1 MGNRLR
7 YQIDKDA
14 DEDKAA
20 REDRLAA
27 PGAPVPADAEFRVI
41 CLCAEWCGTCREYR
55 PVFTEVSKA
64 FPEMSFRWL
73 DIEDEADA
81 VGDLDVENF
90 PTLLIARKH
99 WVLYFGAMLPQP
111 GHLRHLLEVF
121 GRQSLADSQEYALFS
136 PSARAWQNDADLQ
149 RLCVI

>member
-1 MGNRLR
+1 MENRLR
-7 YQIDKDA
+7 YQVE
-14 DEDKAA
+14 EDQAA

-27 PGAPVPADAEFRVI
+27 PGASAQVDAEFRVI
-41 CLCAEWCGTCREYR
+41 CLCAEWCGTCREYQ
-55 PVFTEVSKA
+55 PVFTEVSQA
-64 FPEMSFRWL
+64 FPHMFFRWL

-90 PTLLIARKH
+90 PTLLIARKQ

-136 PSARAWQNDADLQ
+136 PGARDWQNDADLQ

>member
-1 MGNRLR
+1 MR

-27 PGAPVPADAEFRVI
+27 SGAPVPADAEFRVI

>member
-1 MGNRLR
+1 MENRLR
-7 YQIDKDA
+7 YQVE
-14 DEDKAA
+14 EDPAA

-27 PGAPVPADAEFRVI
+27 SGAPVPADAEFRVI

>member
-1 MGNRLR
+1 M
-7 YQIDKDA
+7 
-14 DEDKAA
+14 
-20 REDRLAA
+20 
-27 PGAPVPADAEFRVI
+27 PADAEFRVI

-81 VGDLDVENF
+81 VSDLDVENF